1 MKRQSM
7 IIVGLLTVAMIFAAP
22 VYQIKAQED
31 ETRVDRSPEKVLKKN
46 IEEVIDI
53 LENPEMDKQRK
64 EKEISEV
71 VDPIFDYKLMAMLS
85 LGRKNWS
92 RLSSDQQQVFTTRF
106 VERLKASY
114 FDKISLYSKDLETKM
129 TYKPAQTRGSK
140 VHVPIEVEAKD
151 EKVNLIYKFYQAKAG
166 WQIYDVEINGVSII
180 QSYRSQFNQVLSG
193 GTVEDLLEELKQPG
207 ESESDS

>member
-1 MKRQSM
+1 MRRQS
-7 IIVGLLTVAMIFAAP
+7 ILLVGLLTVAMVFAAP
-22 VYQIKAQED
+22 VYQIKAQAD
-31 ETRVDRSPEKVLKKN
+31 GDQADSSPEKILKKN

-92 RLSSDQQQVFTTRF
+92 RLSSDQQQTFTKRF

-114 FDKISLYSKDLETKM
+114 FDKISLYSKDLTTRM
-129 TYKPAQTRGSK
+129 TYKPARTKGSK
-140 VHVPIEVEAKD
+140 VHIPVEVEAKD
-151 EKVNLIYKFYQAKAG
+151 EKVNLVYKFYQAKSG
-166 WQIYDVEINGVSII
+166 WQVYDVEINGVSII

-193 GTVEDLLEELKQPG
+193 GTVEDLLEELKQADKP
-207 ESESDS
+207 ESDS